1 MRRAII
7 SVCITDF
14 SVGLHLVEINININS
29 SRVFVAERYR
39 NYSLVNLANFKN
51 KWIIMLVNLLF
62 NYFMKIC
69 TKSKKTVKYFTC
81 NACQIIDV

>member
-14 SVGLHLVEINININS
+14 SVHLVEINININS

-39 NYSLVNLANFKN
+39 NCSLVNLANFKN

-69 TKSKKTVKYFTC
+69 TKSKK
-81 NACQIIDV
+81 NS